1 MNEAETKLP
10 LIAALNYA
18 ADGLGLYR
26 AELARILCLLCR
38 DVSES
43 ANLDLLLNDNKRVQK
58 KAERF
63 VFFYELLEARF
74 RNDSAGMVHWFRK
87 YNATLGTT
95 PFHAMVDD
103 NRLEDVIAE
112 LAQPAR

>member
-1 MNEAETKLP
+1 MNYAETDLS
-10 LIAALNYA
+10 LVAAVNHA
-18 ADGLGLYR
+18 TDSLGLYR

-43 ANLDLLLNDNKRVQK
+43 ANLDLLLDDNKRVQK

-63 VFFYELLEARF
+63 VYFYELLEERF

-103 NRLEDVIAE
+103 DRLEDVIAE
-112 LAQPAR
+112 LAQSAR